1 MAGHTPCPD
10 EPDLRLV
17 PYAILV
23 PGPVAAV
30 LSALFP
36 AWLPLIITIAAITI
50 VALTLRLLAN
60 RR

>member
-1 MAGHTPCPD
+1 MSD

-23 PGPVAAV
+23 PGPVAAG

>member
-1 MAGHTPCPD
+1 
-10 EPDLRLV
+10 
-17 PYAILV
+17 V
-23 PGPVAAV
+23 PGPVAAA

-36 AWLPLIITIAAITI
+36 AWLPLIITIAAMTI